1 MICYGKL
8 SKTKMGEIMKPRSQR
23 ASFLESVVLSV
34 IGIGVYN
41 AVLQFLVYPMISD
54 TLNDPD
60 AFGNVLTLL
69 SVLSVAAVAVGAGV
83 NYARMA
89 NVPRFPTENGDYN
102 RCLLPGLAAVALF
115 GAGALAYFG
124 APHTLSWV
132 LFPLLCVLSTVRYYG
147 NVAFRLEVN
156 YRKNFLFYL
165 LLALGYAL
173 GLLLF
178 RLIGIWEVAIL
189 FGELFA
195 IVYVVLSSPV
205 LRRPFWKT
213 SENARKVRASCAALI
228 PSQLLSNLTIH
239 ADRLLIGAL
248 LADGSQVTI
257 YYTASLLGKA
267 IAMLT
272 DPIAGVAIGFL
283 ARSKN
288 FGRKQFLL
296 SAAVSLVL
304 GALAFLVF
312 IPVAPFLIGILYP
325 EVVADAKPYFLAA
338 NGGQILYFIANLLLV
353 IILRFAEEKYQIIIN
368 GVYSA
373 LFFAVCIPVLLHGSL
388 AALCT
393 AILILNA
400 VRLLAV
406 LILGVWKS
414 KGERQ
419 V

>member
-1 MICYGKL
+1 
-8 SKTKMGEIMKPRSQR
+8 MGEFMKPRSQR
-23 ASFLESVVLSV
+23 AFFLESVVLSV

-41 AVLQFLVYPMISD
+41 AVLQFLVYPVI
-54 TLNDPD
+54 NRRVGED

-124 APHTLSWV
+124 APHILSWA

-147 NVAFRLEVN
+147 NVAFRLKVN

-228 PSQLLSNLTIH
+228 PAQFAN
-239 ADRLLIGAL
+239 APPEMK
-248 LADGSQVTI
+248 VTLPSSGI
-257 YYTASLLGKA
+257 TLFLQP
-267 IAMLT
+267 
-272 DPIAGVAIGFL
+272 PI
-283 ARSKN
+283 S
-288 FGRKQFLL
+288 
-296 SAAVSLVL
+296 
-304 GALAFLVF
+304 
-312 IPVAPFLIGILYP
+312 
-325 EVVADAKPYFLAA
+325 
-338 NGGQILYFIANLLLV
+338 
-353 IILRFAEEKYQIIIN
+353 ILRD
-368 GVYSA
+368 V
-373 LFFAVCIPVLLHGSL
+373 
-388 AALCT
+388 
-393 AILILNA
+393 
-400 VRLLAV
+400 
-406 LILGVWKS
+406 
-414 KGERQ
+414 
-419 V
+419 

>member
-1 MICYGKL
+1 
-8 SKTKMGEIMKPRSQR
+8 
-23 ASFLESVVLSV
+23 
-34 IGIGVYN
+34 
-41 AVLQFLVYPMISD
+41 
-54 TLNDPD
+54 
-60 AFGNVLTLL
+60 
-69 SVLSVAAVAVGAGV
+69 
-83 NYARMA
+83 
-89 NVPRFPTENGDYN
+89 
-102 RCLLPGLAAVALF
+102 
-115 GAGALAYFG
+115 
-124 APHTLSWV
+124 
-132 LFPLLCVLSTVRYYG
+132 
-147 NVAFRLEVN
+147 
-156 YRKNFLFYL
+156 
-165 LLALGYAL
+165 
-173 GLLLF
+173 
-178 RLIGIWEVAIL
+178 
-189 FGELFA
+189 
-195 IVYVVLSSPV
+195 
-205 LRRPFWKT
+205 
-213 SENARKVRASCAALI
+213 
-228 PSQLLSNLTIH
+228 
-239 ADRLLIGAL
+239 
-248 LADGSQVTI
+248 
-257 YYTASLLGKA
+257 
-267 IAMLT
+267 
-272 DPIAGVAIGFL
+272 VAIGFL

-296 SAAVSLVL
+296 SASVSLVL

-325 EVVADAKPYFLAA
+325 DVVADAKPYFLAA